1 MYVSPRQ
8 QNRAL
13 LRAVLISSGFILL
26 MGLLIAWVGRSWDS
40 LVMVLLLLAL
50 YGLVLGV
57 ILVRYW
63 MRRRWLVR
71 EGRGWADALSPAER
85 DRRSQTPWEN
95 GYG

>member
-13 LRAVLISSGFILL
+13 LLAVLISSGFILL

-40 LVMVLLLLAL
+40 LVMILLLLAL
-50 YGLVLGV
+50 FGVVLGV
-57 ILVRYW
+57 ILVRHW

-71 EGRGWADALSPAER
+71 EGREWADALGSSEW
-85 DRRSQTPWEN
+85 D
-95 GYG
+95 